1 MGRHLDD
8 PEHYP
13 ADAREGDTLVK
24 ALVTGWFSFEQMGAT
39 AGDLFARDLACE
51 WLERAGY
58 PYDVALAPP
67 FHEGVNWRL
76 ADPRAYSHVVF
87 VCGPFGNGE
96 PLTELLER
104 FDGCCL
110 VGLNLTMLESL
121 DTWNPFDLLLE
132 RDSSATSNPDISFLS
147 RQLPVPVVGVVL
159 IDTQPEYK
167 ERDAHEVA
175 NNAIRRLVASREMS
189 AVVIDTRL
197 DTNSTGLRTASE
209 VESLIARMDVVL
221 TTRLHGTVLA
231 LKNGVPAVVVD
242 PVARGG
248 KIRRQAETISWPLV
262 FAADSLP
269 DEALGQAFDFCLTED
284 ARVKAR
290 ECRGRAKTMVQEV
303 RDEFISSLAR
313 SREMADD

>member
-1 MGRHLDD
+1 MGRHRDA

-13 ADAREGDTLVK
+13 ADAWEGDSLVK

-39 AGDLFARDLACE
+39 AGDLLARDLACE
-51 WLERAGY
+51 WLECAGY
-58 PYDVALAPP
+58 PYDVAHAPP
-67 FHEGVNWRL
+67 FHDGVNWRL
-76 ADPRAYSHVVF
+76 VDPEAYSHVVF

-96 PLTELLER
+96 PITQFLER
-104 FDGCCL
+104 FAGCRL
-110 VGLNLTMLESL
+110 VGLNLTMLEAL
-121 DTWNPFDLLLE
+121 DSWNPFDLLLE

-147 RQLPVPVVGVVL
+147 RQAPVPVVGVVL

-167 ERDAHEVA
+167 ERDEHELA
-175 NNAIRRLVASREMS
+175 NNAIHRLVTSRQMC
-189 AVVIDTRL
+189 AVDIDTRL

-242 PVARGG
+242 PVAGGG

-269 DEALGQAFDFCLTED
+269 DAALGQAFDYCLTED

-290 ECRGRAKTMVQEV
+290 ECCGRAKSMVQEV

-313 SREMADD
+313 SREMAED

>member
-1 MGRHLDD
+1 
-8 PEHYP
+8 
-13 ADAREGDTLVK
+13 VK

-39 AGDLFARDLACE
+39 AGDLLARDLACE

-67 FHEGVNWRL
+67 FPDGVDWRL
-76 ADPRAYSHVVF
+76 VDPEAYSHVVF

-96 PLTELLER
+96 PITEFLER
-104 FDGCCL
+104 FDGRRL

-132 RDSSATSNPDISFLS
+132 RDSSATSHPDISFLS
-147 RQLPVPVVGVVL
+147 RQAPVPVVGLVL

-167 ERDAHEVA
+167 ERDAHEAA
-175 NNAIRRLVASREMS
+175 NDAIRRLVASREVS

-197 DTNSTGLRTASE
+197 DTNSTGLRTSSE

-242 PVARGG
+242 PVVGGG
-248 KIRRQAETISWPLV
+248 KIRRQAETIGWPLV
-262 FAADSLP
+262 FSADSLT
-269 DEALGQAFDFCLTED
+269 DRALGLALDYCLTED

-290 ECRGRAKTMVQEV
+290 ECRGWAESMAQEV

-313 SREMADD
+313 SRDLAED

>member
-1 MGRHLDD
+1 
-8 PEHYP
+8 
-13 ADAREGDTLVK
+13 VK
-24 ALVTGWFSFEQMGAT
+24 ALVSGWFSFEQMGAT
-39 AGDLFARDLACE
+39 AGDLLARDLACE
-51 WLERAGY
+51 WLECAGY
-58 PYDVALAPP
+58 PYDVAHAPP
-67 FHEGVNWRL
+67 FHDGVNWRL
-76 ADPRAYSHVVF
+76 VDPEAYSHVVF

-96 PLTELLER
+96 PITKFLER
-104 FDGCCL
+104 FEGCRL

-147 RQLPVPVVGVVL
+147 PLAPVPVAGVVL

-167 ERDAHEVA
+167 ERDEHELA
-175 NNAIRRLVASREMS
+175 NNAIHRLVASRQMC
-189 AVVIDTRL
+189 AVAIDTRL
-197 DTNSTGLRTASE
+197 DTNSTGLRTATE

-231 LKNGVPAVVVD
+231 LKNGVPAVVID
-242 PVARGG
+242 PVAGGG

-313 SREMADD
+313 SREWADD